1 MKKLM
6 FLISRPPFKTE
17 NIRQAI
23 LHAVGCY
30 TVFDEE
36 IEPITAFVGKG
47 VLNCINNQK
56 VEEEYG
62 IESNGDEIKRLLL
75 SDALVLACKED
86 AEKYGILDRILD
98 AKEFDA
104 EMDVKVA
111 PFSEIKNE
119 MNECDHLLV
128 F

>member
-6 FLISRPPFKTE
+6 FLVTTPPFKTE
-17 NIRQAI
+17 NTRQAM

-30 TVFDEE
+30 TVMDEE

-47 VLNCINNQK
+47 VLNCVTGQEALK
-56 VEEEYG
+56 FYG
-62 IESNGDEIKRLLL
+62 IGSNADEIKNLLL
-75 SDALVLACKED
+75 SDAAVLACRED
-86 AEKYGILDRILD
+86 AEKYGITDRIVD

-104 EMDVKVA
+104 EVEVNLV
-111 PFSEIKNE
+111 PFERIREE
-119 MNECDHLLV
+119 MEECHQLLV